1 MITLS
6 LPYPPSANRLWRSV
20 PGKGVLKSAAYRGWL
35 NDAAKWVTIQAGGKF
50 IVGHFAIAIE
60 AERPDRRRRDLDNLA
75 KPTMDALTHS
85 GVITDDSFARR
96 IILCWSDKE
105 PSKPG
110 ALHITLREAA

>member
-6 LPYPPSANRLWRSV
+6 LPFPPSANRLYRAV
-20 PGKGVLKSAAYRGWL
+20 PGKGVMKSAGYREWSLQALAWVQSQGSPHLAGAYCMSL
-35 NDAAKWVTIQAGGKF
+35 
-50 IVGHFAIAIE
+50 E
-60 AERPDRRRRDLDNLA
+60 ATPPDRRKRDLGNLLKA
-75 KPTMDALTHS
+75 TEDALTDC

-105 PSKPG
+105 PTKPG